1 MRKFVKWFVFWLL
14 VLCGLALAIC
24 YIAIPQQTKSAID
37 IVIGYLNTPLGIA
50 GGTTITL
57 GLVASVIV
65 KLVYDRYKT
74 SINTTLEQAKQF
86 AESKKQE
93 AKEYHTNALKV
104 QEEVKEMLSS
114 YSTRI
119 DELTNKLAEVCET
132 SPNAKIKA
140 LGSEIKNGSDKLK
153 EELKT
158 KLEEVNNDFVATMEE
173 KVNVKELETRVNEL
187 TQQLERL
194 VEQYGRKETTND

>member
-1 MRKFVKWFVFWLL
+1 MKKFIKIFCFSLL
-14 VLCGLALAIC
+14 VLGGLALAIC
-24 YIAIPQQTKSAID
+24 YMVIPQETKSAMD
-37 IVIGYLNTPLGIA
+37 IVIGYLNTPLGIV

-57 GLVASVIV
+57 GLVAGVIV

-86 AESKKQE
+86 AESKKEE
-93 AKEYHTNALKV
+93 AKEFHNNALKV
-104 QEEVKEMLSS
+104 QEEVKEVLSS

-119 DELTNKLAEVCET
+119 DELTNKLVEVCET

-140 LGSEIKNGSDKLK
+140 LGNEIKSGSDKLK
-153 EELKT
+153 EELKES
-158 KLEEVNNDFVATMEE
+158 LEEVNNDFAGAIEDKAQKINLEE
-173 KVNVKELETRVNEL
+173 RVNEL
-187 TQQLERL
+187 SKQLERL